1 MPNPVG
7 FFEIV
12 GPDGPALQQFYASV
26 FGWTVD
32 ATRVPGY
39 GYLDSGVPGSLP
51 GGIRQETAAPAERIL
66 YIRVPDLGA
75 ALTRVTAAGGV
86 TVLPPTKLP
95 WVHFALFRDPAGN
108 LTGLLAD

>member
-1 MPNPVG
+1 MPNPIA

-12 GPDGPALQQFYASV
+12 GPDGPALQRFYADA

-32 ATRVPGY
+32 ATKVPGY
-39 GYLDSGVPGSLP
+39 GYLNTGEPNALP
-51 GGIRQETAAPAERIL
+51 GGIRQETVAPPERVL
-66 YIRVPDLGA
+66 YIRVPDMPA
-75 ALTRVTAAGGV
+75 ALEKVKAAGGSV
-86 TVLPPTKLP
+86 VLPPTRLP